1 MMMNLCSDVIRA
13 LQGKTLV
20 TAESC
25 TGGGIG
31 QMLTSVPGS
40 SAVFKGGIISYSSQ
54 VKVDVLKVSAEDLKN
69 YGAVS
74 EPVAKSMAAGVKQL
88 LNADVAVSATG
99 LAGPDGD
106 EFSNQVGTV
115 FIGYCDA
122 NHCFARKFHF
132 FGNREAVRQ
141 QAAEAALNL
150 VLEMALA
157 AG

>member
-1 MMMNLCSDVIRA
+1 MMNLCFDVIQA

-31 QMLTSVPGS
+31 QLLTSVPGS
-40 SAVFKGGIISYSSQ
+40 SAVFKGGIISYSSL
-54 VKVDVLKVSAEDLKN
+54 VKVELLKVSSVDLHN

-74 EPVAKSMAAGVKQL
+74 EPVAKQMAMGAKEL
-88 LNADVAVSATG
+88 LRADIAVSATG

-115 FIGYCDA
+115 FIGYAD
-122 NHCFARKFHF
+122 NRTCFARKFHF

-141 QAAEAALNL
+141 QAVEAALSI
-150 VLEMALA
+150 VLEMTKAT
-157 AG
+157 G

>member
-1 MMMNLCSDVIRA
+1 MMSLCSDVIRA
-13 LQGKTLV
+13 LRGRTLV

-40 SAVFKGGIISYSSQ
+40 SAVFKGGIISYSSLL
-54 VKVDVLKVSAEDLKN
+54 KVDLLKVSEGDLKN
-69 YGAVS
+69 FGAVS
-74 EPVAKSMAAGVKQL
+74 EPVAKQMAAGAREL
-88 LNADVAVSATG
+88 LKADIAVSATG

-115 FIGYCDA
+115 FIGYCDERT
-122 NHCFARKFHF
+122 CFARKFHF

-150 VLEMALA
+150 VLEKIKAT
-157 AG
+157 G

>member
-1 MMMNLCSDVIRA
+1 MMSLCSDVIRA
-13 LQGKTLV
+13 LRGRTLV

-40 SAVFKGGIISYSSQ
+40 SAVFKGGIISYSSLL
-54 VKVDVLKVSAEDLKN
+54 KVDLLKVSEGDLKN
-69 YGAVS
+69 FGAVS
-74 EPVAKSMAAGVKQL
+74 EPVAKQMAAGAREL
-88 LNADVAVSATG
+88 LKADIAVSATG

-115 FIGYCDA
+115 FIGYCDG
-122 NHCFARKFHF
+122 NECFARKFHF

-141 QAAEAALNL
+141 QAVEAALNL
-150 VLEMALA
+150 VLERIKAT
-157 AG
+157 G

>member
-1 MMMNLCSDVIRA
+1 MMKLCSDVIAA

-40 SAVFKGGIISYSSQ
+40 SAVFKGGVISYSSL
-54 VKVDVLKVSAEDLKN
+54 VKVDLLKVSPEDLKN
-69 YGAVS
+69 FGAVS
-74 EPVAKSMAAGVKQL
+74 EPVAKQMAAGAREL
-88 LNADVAVSATG
+88 LKADIAVSATG

-115 FIGYCDA
+115 FIGYCDERR
-122 NHCFARKFHF
+122 CLARKFHF

-141 QAAEAALNL
+141 QAAEAALSL
-150 VLEMALA
+150 VLECANTV
-157 AG
+157 G